1 MPSPLSTLFRSSLGK
16 KFAMGLTG
24 LFLICFLVVHCAV
37 NALIFL
43 NDGGQTFNLAAHF
56 MGTNPVIRTME
67 VVLFL
72 GIIWH
77 IIQAL
82 VLTRGNQ
89 QARPVKYAVERAGVN
104 STWYSRWMGL
114 LGTLILIFLILHLRH
129 FWIESRFTGLDV
141 SPAIIDGKEYE
152 NLYAEMQQV
161 FSLGW
166 VVAVYVA
173 GMFSLAYHLL
183 HGFQSSFQS
192 LGINHRTYTPVIRSV
207 GIAFSI
213 VVPLVFALMPLAMYL
228 GVVR

>member
-1 MPSPLSTLFRSSLGK
+1 
-16 KFAMGLTG
+16 MGLTG
-24 LFLICFLVVHCAV
+24 LFLICFLVVHCVV

-72 GIIWH
+72 GILWH

-129 FWIESRFTGLDV
+129 FWIGSRFTGLDV

-152 NLYAEMQQV
+152 NLYAEMRQV
-161 FSLGW
+161 FSMGW